1 MSTVAD
7 VMNRELLALSGE
19 APSGEARF
27 RLASQ
32 GISAA
37 PVVAGDRPVGMV
49 SWRDLAG
56 APDDLPVAARM
67 SSPPIVVSADAPI
80 VEAALDLARRGLHHA
95 PVVDGDGRV
104 VGFVSALDLL
114 RALFDLPPRHPPATL
129 RRDPHTGALW
139 GDDARLDPPH
149 AEAAPAAPGVL
160 VVVEQHGHRSE
171 RVIIVEACD
180 ELRARVREIV
190 AALAASRPF
199 AREIAH
205 GDLRF
210 RCAVIDDPAERLRVR
225 DRALELVDVREQL
238 AGPRKKSPSYPPPVC
253 VSR

>member
-7 VMNRELLALSGE
+7 VMNRELFTLSGE

-37 PVVAGDRPVGMV
+37 PVVAGDRAVGVV

-56 APDDLPVAARM
+56 APDDLPVGARM
-67 SSPPIVVSADAPI
+67 STPAVVVQAETPT
-80 VEAALDLARRGLHHA
+80 VEAALLLARRGLHHA
-95 PVVDGDGRV
+95 PVVDAEERV

-114 RALFDLPPRHPPATL
+114 RALFELPPRHPAATL

-139 GDDARLDPPH
+139 SDDARLDAPH
-149 AEAAPAAPGVL
+149 AEAAPTAPGVL
-160 VVVEQHGHRSE
+160 IVVEQRGHRSE
-171 RVIIVEACD
+171 RVIVVEACD
-180 ELRARVREIV
+180 ELRVRVREIV
-190 AALAASRPF
+190 VALAASPPF
-199 AREIAH
+199 AREIERGA
-205 GDLRF
+205 LRF
-210 RCAVIDDPAERLRVR
+210 RCAMIDDPGERLRVR

-238 AGPRKKSPSYPPPVC
+238 ARGA
-253 VSR
+253 